1 MNLGHTLDGLEAARA
16 TAGATTLDDIMRYL
30 GGKPTM
36 GQVIPEMGKTLNA
49 VTFNQMPKTIGR
61 FAGSKIGR
69 GIARAVPAVGAL
81 QNVFD
86 VADVLA
92 GDNSIGNKAAD
103 VAGMGVGGTLGFM
116 LGGPLG
122 ASLGATT
129 GKTIMD
135 GIQGFMGPSEEE
147 KLRAALIELQG

>member
-1 MNLGHTLDGLEAARA
+1 MLGHTIDGLQATKAAV
-16 TAGATTLDDIMRYL
+16 GATTFDDVFRYL

-36 GQVIPEMGKTLNA
+36 GQVMPEIGKTLNFITA
-49 VTFNQMPKTIGR
+49 NQMPKTVGR

-69 GIARAVPAVGAL
+69 GIARSLPAIGAL

-92 GDNSIGNKAAD
+92 GDDGIGNKAAD
-103 VAGMGVGGTLGFM
+103 VLGMGAGGTIGFM

-122 ASLGATT
+122 ASLGAST

-147 KLRAALIELQG
+147 KLLAALNDLRG

>member
-1 MNLGHTLDGLEAARA
+1 MLGHTLDGLQAARA
-16 TAGATTLDDIMRYL
+16 TAGATTLDDVMRYL
-30 GGKPTM
+30 GGKPTLNQTIPAL
-36 GQVIPEMGKTLNA
+36 GQTLNTI
-49 VTFNQMPKTIGR
+49 TFGQAPKTVGR

-69 GIARAVPAVGAL
+69 GIARAIPAIGAL

-92 GDNSIGNKAAD
+92 GDDGIGNKAAD
-103 VAGMGVGGTLGFM
+103 VLGMGAGGTIGFM

-122 ASLGATT
+122 ASLGAST

-147 KLRAALIELQG
+147 KLLAALNDLRG